1 MSLVTNYQRL
11 VNLPTAQALCIWLGL
26 PKLAPYWPALVA
38 LAILFQLLRLS
49 SNTLSSLVFGSR
61 FDALTTR
68 QKYDWGVRFVSQVHA
83 IVVVIFAVPILF
95 NKELSSDKLYGFSS
109 YAAGVYTIVCGY
121 FLWDICVSIS
131 DVKRLGLGFVL
142 HAIASFGVYILSFR
156 PSLQYYGASFIMFE
170 ASTIFLNINWWL
182 DKLGMTGSRL
192 QLYNASALLS
202 LYLIVRILFG
212 TFMSYS
218 MFKDLDTKGTQTPV
232 ALYYFYR
239 LANHTVL
246 ALSYYWFYLMIVAVK
261 KRFPPARDAELK
273 KIE

>member
-1 MSLVTNYQRL
+1 MSLVAHYQSL
-11 VNLPTAQALCIWLGL
+11 VNLPTAQALCMWIGL
-26 PKLAPYWPALVA
+26 PKLASYWPALLA
-38 LAILFQLLRLS
+38 LAVMFQLLRLS
-49 SNTLSSLVFGSR
+49 SNALSSLVLGAR
-61 FDALTTR
+61 FDVLTPR
-68 QKYDWGVRFVSQVHA
+68 QKYDWGIRVVSQVHA
-83 IVVVIFAVPILF
+83 IIVVIFAVPIF
-95 NKELSSDKLYGFSS
+95 FKKELSTDTLYGFNS

-131 DVKRLGLGFVL
+131 DVKRLGVGFVL
-142 HAIASFGVYILSFR
+142 HGIASFGVYILSFR

-182 DKLGMTGSRL
+182 DKLGLTGSRL

-202 LYLIVRILFG
+202 LYFIVRILFG

-239 LANHTVL
+239 VANHTVL
-246 ALSYYWFYLMIVAVK
+246 VLSYYWFYLMIVAVK
-261 KRFPPARDAELK
+261 KRFPPARDARLK
-273 KIE
+273 KTE

>member
-1 MSLVTNYQRL
+1 MSLVANYQRL
-11 VNLPTAQALCIWLGL
+11 ANLPTAQALCIWIGL
-26 PKLAPYWPALVA
+26 PKLALYWPALLA

-68 QKYDWGVRFVSQVHA
+68 QKYDWGVRFVSQIHA
-83 IVVVIFAVPILF
+83 IIVVVFAVPIF
-95 NKELSSDKLYGFSS
+95 FKKELTSDTLYGFNN
-109 YAAGVYTIVCGY
+109 YAAGVYTVVCA
-121 FLWDICVSIS
+121 DI
-131 DVKRLGLGFVL
+131 KRLGLGFVI

-218 MFKDLDTKGTQTPV
+218 MFKDLDTKGTQTSAPI
-232 ALYYFYR
+232 YYFYR
-239 LANHTVL
+239 VANHTVL

-261 KRFPPARDAELK
+261 KRFPPARDPVRK